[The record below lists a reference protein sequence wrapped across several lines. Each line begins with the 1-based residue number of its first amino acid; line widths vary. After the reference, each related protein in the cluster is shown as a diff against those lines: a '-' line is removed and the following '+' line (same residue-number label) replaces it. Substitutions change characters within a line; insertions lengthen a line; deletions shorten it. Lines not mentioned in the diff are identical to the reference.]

1 VHEEKR
7 FELMSFSPE
16 VVSQFNQSVLT
27 AVLFL
32 TMISVPKLLVLTVW
46 HAYKLLVFQ
55 NLDRVARS
63 RALQMAAANEGTSEP
78 LKKEAEDS
86 RLELKT
92 TMEAYGDFKKS
103 VRDPLIE
110 ASSAVVIL
118 FFLIPIFGEIALWL
132 AAVFIIVL
140 GTVIFGLALVVVLW
154 RYANRKVG
162 E

>member
-1 VHEEKR
+1 
-7 FELMSFSPE
+7 MSFSPE
-16 VVSQFNQSVLT
+16 AISQFNQSVLT
-27 AVLFL
+27 AALFL

-46 HAYKLLVFQ
+46 HAFKLLVFQ

-63 RALQMAAANEGTSEP
+63 RALHMAAANEGTSEP
-78 LKKEAEDS
+78 LKKEVDDS

-92 TMEAYGDFKKS
+92 KMEAYGDFKKS

-110 ASSAVVIL
+110 ASFAAIIL
-118 FFLIPIFGEIALWL
+118 FFLIPIFSEIALWL

-162 E
+162 EYPSEFH